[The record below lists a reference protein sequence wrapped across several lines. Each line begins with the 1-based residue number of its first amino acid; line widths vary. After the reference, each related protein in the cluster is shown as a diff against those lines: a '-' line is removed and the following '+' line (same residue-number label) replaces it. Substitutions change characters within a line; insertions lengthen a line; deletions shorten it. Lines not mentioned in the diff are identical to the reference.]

1 MYHWG
6 RPEEEDYSE
15 GNKSMHEPILNAM
28 ILAFLLVFSKIEFCG
43 SDNSYKQRLV
53 CVSSPTSD

>member
-15 GNKSMHEPILNAM
+15 GKKSMHEPILNAM
-28 ILAFLLVFSKIEFCG
+28 ILACLFVSKVEFCG
-43 SDNSYKQRLV
+43 FDNSYKQRLV
-53 CVSSPTSD
+53 CD